1 MILPVI
7 MSGGSG
13 TRLWPLSR
21 SQHPKPFIKLP
32 DGESL
37 IQKTYNRAA
46 NLPGVSDI
54 LTITNRDFYFLSK
67 DEWDPI
73 SKNHNNLKMRFL
85 LEPEGRNTAPAIAM
99 AAFYAVDYLPEDTVL
114 LVLAADH
121 LINDHK
127 CFSKA
132 VELAKKQA
140 HQEKLVTFGI
150 NPTNP
155 DTGFG
160 YIEYENNKT
169 DFDNHNLI
177 ANDVIRFV
185 EKPSKELAEQYFSSG
200 NFVWNSGMFC
210 FKATEFLK
218 SLKRH
223 SSKIFTSS
231 KTCWE
236 KSKNE
241 KITKDHS
248 ISIELEKKYFLK
260 IPSDSIDYAVMEKA
274 DNVKVIP
281 SSMEWSDI
289 GSWNAMGNL
298 SKIDSNGNR
307 IEGDAVLI
315 DVKNSYFRSSNRV
328 LTSIGVDNI
337 VVVDTSNAL
346 LVAHKDRVQDIKQ
359 IVNKLKLQNH
369 ESTKLHAT
377 VKRPWGTYTV
387 LEEGINF
394 KIKRILV
401 KPKAS
406 LSLQMHKHRSEHWIV
421 TKGIAR
427 VINGEKEIILGV
439 NESTYIPAGNK
450 HRLENKGDET
460 IVLIEVQTGDY
471 LGEDDI
477 VRFDDI
483 YGRVV

>member
-37 IQKTYNRAA
+37 IKKTYNRAA
-46 NLPGVSDI
+46 SLPGVSEI

-73 SKNHNNLKMRFL
+73 SKNHNNLRMRFL
-85 LEPEGRNTAPAIAM
+85 LEPVGRNTAPAIAM
-99 AAFYAVDYLPEDTVL
+99 AAFYAVEYLPEDTVL

-121 LINDHK
+121 LINDHEY
-127 CFSKA
+127 FSKA
-132 VELAKKQA
+132 VKLANKQA
-140 HQEKLVTFGI
+140 LQENLVTFGI
-150 NPTNP
+150 KPTNP

-160 YIEYENNKT
+160 YIEYENNENN
-169 DFDNHNLI
+169 FDNNNLT

-210 FKATEFLK
+210 FKAKEYLN
-218 SLKRH
+218 SLKRY
-223 SSKIFTSS
+223 SPEIYTSS
-231 KTCWE
+231 KTCWK

-241 KITKDHS
+241 KIIKNQS
-248 ISIELEKKYFLK
+248 ALIELEKKYFLK
-260 IPSDSIDYAVMEKA
+260 IPRDSIDYAVMEKA

-289 GSWNAMGNL
+289 GSWNSMGNL

-337 VVVDTSNAL
+337 VVVDTSTAL
-346 LVAHKDRVQDIKQ
+346 LIAHKDRVQDIKQ
-359 IVNKLKLQNH
+359 IVNKLELQNH

-387 LEEGINF
+387 LEEGANF

-406 LSLQMHKHRSEHWIV
+406 LSLQMHKHRSEHWVV
-421 TKGIAR
+421 TKGIAT
-427 VINGEKEIILGV
+427 VINAEKEIILGV

-460 IVLIEVQTGDY
+460 IILIEVQTGDY

>member
-1 MILPVI
+1 ML
-7 MSGGSG
+7 
-13 TRLWPLSR
+13 
-21 SQHPKPFIKLP
+21 
-32 DGESL
+32 
-37 IQKTYNRAA
+37 
-46 NLPGVSDI
+46 
-54 LTITNRDFYFLSK
+54 
-67 DEWDPI
+67 
-73 SKNHNNLKMRFL
+73 
-85 LEPEGRNTAPAIAM
+85 
-99 AAFYAVDYLPEDTVL
+99 
-114 LVLAADH
+114 
-121 LINDHK
+121 
-127 CFSKA
+127 
-132 VELAKKQA
+132 
-140 HQEKLVTFGI
+140 
-150 NPTNP
+150 
-155 DTGFG
+155 
-160 YIEYENNKT
+160 
-169 DFDNHNLI
+169 
-177 ANDVIRFV
+177 
-185 EKPSKELAEQYFSSG
+185 
-200 NFVWNSGMFC
+200 
-210 FKATEFLK
+210 
-218 SLKRH
+218 
-223 SSKIFTSS
+223 
-231 KTCWE
+231 E

-241 KITKDHS
+241 KIIKDHS

-260 IPSDSIDYAVMEKA
+260 IPNDSIDYAVMEKA

-307 IEGDAVLI
+307 VEGDAVLI

-359 IVNKLKLQNH
+359 IVDKLKLQNH

-387 LEEGINF
+387 LEEGTNF
-394 KIKRILV
+394 KIKRIVV

-421 TKGIAR
+421 IKGIAT
-427 VINGEKEIILGV
+427 VINDEKEIILGV
-439 NESTYIPAGNK
+439 NESAYIPAGNK

-460 IVLIEVQTGDY
+460 IVLIEVQSGDY